1 MNSNV
6 NKAFL
11 ISPPFLWLILL
22 FFIPFLIIVIVS
34 FSEYADAIPPYN
46 LFFDYDTNT
55 HQYKFLPDFTHFQF
69 LIEDPIYL
77 GSYLNSIKIAAIS
90 TITTLLIAYPI
101 ALGIVSTKKATQKL
115 LLMLI
120 MVPFWTS
127 LLIRVYSWSI
137 ILKSSGLLNNLLI
150 YIGFVDTPLQLL
162 NTQFAVILGI
172 VHCYLPFMVLPL
184 YLSIEKINP
193 ALIEASL
200 DLGCTPFKSFLYVI
214 LPLSIPGIIA
224 GSMLVFIPA
233 VGEFVIPELLGGAQ
247 VLTVGKV
254 IWNEFFQNHDWPIA
268 AAITVALTISF
279 VIPVMI
285 IQKLLVQRRN
295 YAE

>member
-1 MNSNV
+1 MNSNL
-6 NKAFL
+6 NKIFIIL
-11 ISPPFLWLILL
+11 PPFLWLILL
-22 FFIPFLIIVIVS
+22 FFIPFLIIIIIS

-46 LFFDYDTNT
+46 LFFDYDVNT
-55 HQYKFLPDFTHFQF
+55 HKYKFLPDLTNFKF

-77 GSYLNSIKIAAIS
+77 ASYLNSIKIAAIS
-90 TITTLLIAYPI
+90 TIITLLIAYPI
-101 ALGIVSTKKATQKL
+101 ALGIVSTEKSTQKL

-137 ILKSSGLLNNLLI
+137 ILKTSGLLNNVLI
-150 YIGFVDTPLQLL
+150 YIGFIDTPLQLL

-214 LPLSIPGIIA
+214 LPLSIPGVIA

-268 AAITVALTISF
+268 AAITVALTMSF

-285 IQKLLVQRRN
+285 IQKLLEQNKN
-295 YAE
+295 YV